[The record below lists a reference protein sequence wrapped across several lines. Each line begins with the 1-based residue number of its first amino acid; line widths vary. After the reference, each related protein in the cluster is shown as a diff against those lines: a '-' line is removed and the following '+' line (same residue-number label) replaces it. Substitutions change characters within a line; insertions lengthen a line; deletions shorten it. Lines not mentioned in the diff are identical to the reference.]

1 MSAVVRLAHMC
12 IESVDLEASEA
23 FYALLGARR
32 QFEFCNMQDEF
43 IGMYLNFGESRFIDI
58 VKITELNETG
68 AIVHFAMEV
77 EDVLH

>member
-1 MSAVVRLAHMC
+1 
-12 IESVDLEASEA
+12 
-23 FYALLGARR
+23 
-32 QFEFCNMQDEF
+32 MQDEF